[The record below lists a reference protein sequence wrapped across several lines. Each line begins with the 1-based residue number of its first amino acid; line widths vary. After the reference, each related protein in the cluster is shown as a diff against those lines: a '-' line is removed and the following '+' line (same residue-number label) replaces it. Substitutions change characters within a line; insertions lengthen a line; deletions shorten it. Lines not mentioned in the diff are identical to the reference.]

1 MEGVLVKK
9 GTPMIKQCRRLC
21 LGATVSWTEEA
32 GPQRT
37 GHVSSSQ
44 VALFRSPPTVRR
56 QSLQLLRGAF
66 SERGKRKKKLNARKD
81 A

>member
-1 MEGVLVKK
+1 
-9 GTPMIKQCRRLC
+9 MIKQCRRLC

-37 GHVSSSQ
+37 GHAVASSQ

-56 QSLQLLRGAF
+56 QSLQVLRGAF
-66 SERGKRKKKLNARKD
+66 SERGKRKEKKEKKRN
-81 A
+81 